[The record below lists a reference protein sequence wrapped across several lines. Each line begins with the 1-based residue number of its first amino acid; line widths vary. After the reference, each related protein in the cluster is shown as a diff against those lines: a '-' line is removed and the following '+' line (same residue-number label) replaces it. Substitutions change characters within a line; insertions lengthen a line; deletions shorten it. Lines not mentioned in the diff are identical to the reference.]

1 MQNSERYKGKHEE
14 HSQNTVLK
22 SEAGFNLVRHGVF
35 PLWKYK
41 GEDPS
46 LQGVSWSN
54 ESR

>member
-1 MQNSERYKGKHEE
+1 MKSIHK
-14 HSQNTVLK
+14 VLK
-22 SEAGFNLVRHGVF
+22 SEAGFNLV